1 MWVSGQF
8 GQEPASGQHVST
20 SAFAV
25 ASGISARAA
34 KKALARALAGK
45 PWNGHR
51 LEVRVVRS
59 RGGRGGAAYEVAVA
73 SLPPDL
79 AAKLAAPE
87 APRAPTARPAG
98 GADWKVQ
105 LVHRVIEAGP
115 AGSEARAVRLREVAA
130 RATYPAG
137 KRAGQVVAERTLRK
151 WVATHEAR
159 GIVPL
164 LKRARADRG
173 ASRVIAWRAWDR
185 AMDEAG
191 VARSRQHEIA
201 ERLAAMVKGCWASG
215 EASAAN
221 IAFILSPECRELA
234 EAAGVGLSPH
244 DMTMLCR
251 MPLHF
256 AGRRD
261 LRRARIAHKLRNDA
275 GGFHAVNVPRQRRH
289 RIGKR
294 PMETLAADVR
304 HADIL
309 HQRPDGS
316 PATAKLVCFEDLATN
331 RLFARAFLLPQ
342 GEMIRREHV
351 LMAMRDLAED
361 PAWGLWETLYFDN
374 GGEFK
379 LGLAA
384 EDLTRLAGLV
394 RQMQGDAPSRRG
406 NIISLPY
413 NPQSKVIEGLFS
425 TLTRSVEPI
434 YQGFIDGNRMAKKT
448 QNQGRAPVPMA
459 GGEDVILRAYAEAIA
474 FYNAKPQQRGAI
486 AGKSP
491 NEAFA
496 EFQAN
501 GWRSIVMHP
510 GEFSLCFGPDLR
522 RTVQPG
528 GEVTIDG
535 RAFYAPE
542 LTAMV
547 GDRVMV
553 RTPILAPD
561 RVVILGE
568 KGTPAIVAKAAEVF
582 AFHDRAGAKAAQR
595 GRREA
600 KEAARATA
608 RGAVKVDIRALRRKA
623 VAASP
628 QPHNHPPGAVATI
641 DPVLKDA
648 AESVSLAPLPAR
660 REIESKRR
668 ADAKHDALMKLGEA
682 YRRAG

>member
-1 MWVSGQF
+1 VSEKKGPSVGHNTLFSGQF
-8 GQEPASGQHVST
+8 GQEPAIGQHVST
-20 SAFAV
+20 SAFA
-25 ASGISARAA
+25 ATSGISARAA

-87 APRAPTARPAG
+87 APRAPAARPAR

-191 VARSRQHEIA
+191 VAWARQHEIA

-234 EAAGVGLSPH
+234 EAAGVGLSSH
-244 DMTMLCR
+244 DMTKLCR

-275 GGFHAVNVPRQRRH
+275 GGFHAVNVPRVLRH
-289 RIGKR
+289 RKGMR
-294 PMETLAADVR
+294 PLDTLAADVR
-304 HADIL
+304 HSDIVY
-309 HQRPDGS
+309 QRPDGS
-316 PATAKLVCFEDLATN
+316 LATVKTVCFLDIATN
-331 RLFARAFLLPQ
+331 RVFGRPFLLPK

-351 LMAMRDLAED
+351 LTALRDLADD
-361 PAWGLWETLYFDN
+361 PAWGLWRCLYMDN
-374 GGEFK
+374 GGEFR

-384 EDLTRLAGLV
+384 EDLTRLAELV
-394 RQMQGDAPSRRG
+394 RRMQGDAPVEQG

-413 NPQSKVIEGLFS
+413 NPQSKVIEGVFS
-425 TLTRSVEPI
+425 TFTRSVEPI
-434 YQGFIDGNRMAKKT
+434 YQGYISGNRMAKKT
-448 QNQGRAPVPMA
+448 QNQGRAPVPMP
-459 GGEDVILRAYAEAIA
+459 GGEDVIRRAYAEMFA
-474 FYNAKPQQRGAI
+474 FYNGKPQQRGAI

-491 NEAFA
+491 NEAFR
-496 EFQAN
+496 EFQES
-501 GWRSIVMHP
+501 GWRSITIDP
-510 GEFSLCFGPDLR
+510 GEFSLCFGKDEKR
-522 RTVQPG
+522 VVQAG
-528 GEVTIDG
+528 GVIQIG
-535 RAFYAPE
+535 GGVFVAQA

-547 GDRVMV
+547 GERVMV

-568 KGTPAIVAKAAEVF
+568 KGTPAIVAKAAEVRG
-582 AFHDRAGAKAAQR
+582 FHDRAGAKAAQR

-608 RGAVKVDIRALRRKA
+608 HGAVKVDLRALRRKA

-628 QPHNHPPGAVATI
+628 QPHNHPPGAKRKR
-641 DPVLKDA
+641 PR
-648 AESVSLAPLPAR
+648 APPR
-660 REIESKRR
+660 MVR
-668 ADAKHDALMKLGEA
+668 
-682 YRRAG
+682 

>member
-1 MWVSGQF
+1 MQDIGHWA
-8 GQEPASGQHVST
+8 PLAR
-20 SAFAV
+20 FAD
-25 ASGISARAA
+25 ASGIGPRAA
-34 KKALARALAGK
+34 QKALARALAGK

-51 LEVRVVRS
+51 LEVRIVRS

-87 APRAPTARPAG
+87 APRAPTARPAR

-115 AGSEARAVRLREVAA
+115 PGSEARALRLREVAA

-164 LKRARADRG
+164 LKRQRADRG

-191 VARSRQHEIA
+191 VPKPRQQEIA
-201 ERLAAMVKGCWASG
+201 AQLAALVKGCWAGG
-215 EASAAN
+215 ETSPKSV
-221 IAFILSPECRELA
+221 AFILPPECRKVA
-234 EAAGVGLSPH
+234 EAAGLRLSTD
-244 DMTMLCR
+244 DMTKLCQ
-251 MPLHF
+251 MPLNF
-256 AGRRD
+256 AGRKD
-261 LRRARIAHKLRNDA
+261 LRRAQVANKLRNDA
-275 GGFHAVNVPRQRRH
+275 AGFHATNVPRVRRD
-289 RIGKR
+289 RTGMR
-294 PMETLAADVR
+294 PMDMVAADVR
-304 HADIL
+304 HSDIL
-309 HQRPDGS
+309 YRRPDGS
-316 PATAKLVCFEDLATN
+316 LATVKLVCFADLATN
-331 RLFARAFLLPQ
+331 RLFARPFLLPK

-351 LMAMRDLAED
+351 LMALRDLAAD
-361 PAWGLWETLYFDN
+361 RAWGLYRGLYLDN

-379 LGLAA
+379 LGEAAQDLSHVADLA
-384 EDLTRLAGLV
+384 R
-394 RQMQGDAPSRRG
+394 RSQGEATATERG
-406 NIISLPY
+406 NITSLPH

-425 TLTRSVEPI
+425 ILTRSVEPI
-434 YQGFIDGNRMAKKT
+434 YQGFIGGNRMAKKT
-448 QNQGRAPVPMA
+448 QNQGREPVPMA
-459 GGEDVILRAYAEAIA
+459 GDEDAIRRAYAEMIE
-474 FYNAKPQQRGAI
+474 FYNAKPQQRGTI

-501 GWRSIVMHP
+501 GWRSIVMDA

-535 RAFYAPE
+535 RAFYAPD

-547 GDRVMV
+547 GERVMV
-553 RTPILAPD
+553 RAPILAPD

-568 KGTPAIVAKAAEVF
+568 KGTPAIVAKAAEVRG
-582 AFHDRAGAKAAQR
+582 FHDRAGAKAAQR

-608 RGAVKVDIRALRRKA
+608 HGAAKVDLRALRRKA

-641 DPVLKDA
+641 DPVLKEA
-648 AESVSLAPLPAR
+648 AESVPLAPLPAR
-660 REIESKRR
+660 REVESKRR
-668 ADAKHDALMKLGEA
+668 ADETRAAQRAVAEA